1 MKKIS
6 PKPKNTSPLSR
17 IMEKG
22 HNKTGY
28 KATSG
33 KLLMQLSE
41 NDHKRIAQLISLWL
55 SKSETHRP

>member
-6 PKPKNTSPLSR
+6 LQPKNNSPLSR

-28 KATSG
+28 KTTSG